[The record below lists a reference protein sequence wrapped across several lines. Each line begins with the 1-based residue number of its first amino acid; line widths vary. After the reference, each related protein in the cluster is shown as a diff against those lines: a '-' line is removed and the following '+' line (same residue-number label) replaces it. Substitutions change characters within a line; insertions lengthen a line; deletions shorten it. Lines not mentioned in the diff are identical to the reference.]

1 MRPRRWQGKYGM
13 YIIII
18 SYIFLG
24 AIHTIG
30 YLRSIDEKVYTSLD
44 RSQTDLSSHSSVRMH
59 VHVHV
64 QIAFDLDRFQI
75 NLTH

>member
-24 AIHTIG
+24 AVHTIG
-30 YLRSIDEKVYTSLD
+30 YLRSIDEKVHTSLD
-44 RSQTDLSSHSSVRMH
+44 RSQTDLRSHSSVR
-59 VHVHV
+59 
-64 QIAFDLDRFQI
+64 IRAFAFERSHSRSRSDRF
-75 NLTH
+75 